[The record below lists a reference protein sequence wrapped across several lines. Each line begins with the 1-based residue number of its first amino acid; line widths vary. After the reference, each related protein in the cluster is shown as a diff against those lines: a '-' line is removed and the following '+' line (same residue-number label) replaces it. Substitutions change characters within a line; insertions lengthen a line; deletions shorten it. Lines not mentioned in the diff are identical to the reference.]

1 MLKINQRLENPIYH
15 GAKAKTLGKAHDLRM
30 CMTSSER
37 ILWQNLRNKKV
48 LDYKFRRQHAISQF
62 IADFYCHEARSVIE
76 VDGGYHNNP
85 DQQEYDKGRTA
96 ELENLGIKVLRF
108 TNKDVETDINK
119 VITEIS
125 TYLKHFTPPK
135 SSPKG
140 RT

>member
-15 GAKAKTLGKAHDLRM
+15 GAKAKTLRKAHDLRM
-30 CMTSSER
+30 CMTGSEK

-62 IADFYCHEARSVIE
+62 IADFYCHEARLVIE

-108 TNKDVETDINK
+108 TNKDVETDISK

-125 TYLKHFTPPK
+125 TYLKHFAPPK